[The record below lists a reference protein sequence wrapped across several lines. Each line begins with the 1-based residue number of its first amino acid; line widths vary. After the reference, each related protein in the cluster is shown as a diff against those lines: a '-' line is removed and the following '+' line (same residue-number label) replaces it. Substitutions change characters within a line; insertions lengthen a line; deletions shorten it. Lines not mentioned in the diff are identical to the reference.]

1 MRTLNPTSLYSRLMA
16 TWERSILTVALIDH
30 GWNVRATTQA
40 LGIARN
46 TLYQRMAV
54 LGIRPHEKPRGG
66 VDGPESPL

>member
-1 MRTLNPTSLYSRLMA
+1 MRTINPTSLYARLMA

-30 GWNVRATTQA
+30 GWNVRATAQA

-54 LGIRPHEKPRGG
+54 LGLRPHEAPRGD
-66 VDGPESPL
+66 VDDH